1 MSNARQLANF
11 IGKLSITS
19 AGAVAD
25 TAGDFRSVPQIVKT
39 AGLVID

>member
-11 IGKLSITS
+11 IGRLSITS

-25 TAGDFRSVPQIVKT
+25 TSGDVRSIPQIIKT
-39 AGLVID
+39 AGLVSD

>member
-11 IGKLSITS
+11 IGKLSITP

-25 TAGDFRSVPQIVKT
+25 VSQVHLAVFR
-39 AGLVID
+39 